1 MVDFQSRQDYIAQWV
16 VSYKGSKSLVS
27 RPATS
32 LSQALPVD
40 MLWMQF
46 RTHSG
51 LNEFVDSSES
61 LWSLTNTASVYL
73 ANSTIPPYG

>member
-1 MVDFQSRQDYIAQWV
+1 MVNFQSRQDYIAQWV
-16 VSYKGSKSLVS
+16 VSSNGSKSLVS
-27 RPATS
+27 RPET

-51 LNEFVDSSES
+51 LNEFEDSSES
-61 LWSLTNTASVYL
+61 QRSLTNTASVYL
-73 ANSTIPPYG
+73 ANSTIPHYG